1 MKTGSKISIIATLST
16 LALVGTA
23 FAAWQFNKSAEA
35 NANSNVT
42 ITAKTEVG
50 TLEVNPATFYL
61 TLDYGFIGFTS
72 SDYTDSEAAVSDG
85 LTEVTLKYTGNT
97 QSKDVSDVTIDNPTF
112 VVDPA
117 LANYVNI
124 TGGSLAAPTTS
135 ENVKQAVYTLPSVA
149 WVDGK
154 KPTTKAQYEAMKTA
168 LASAK
173 VAFTFT
179 ATVAE

>member
-61 TLDYGFIGFTS
+61 TLDYDFIGFTS
-72 SDYTDSEAAVSDG
+72 SDHTNSEAAVSDG
-85 LTEVTLKYTGNT
+85 LAEVTLKYTGNT

-117 LANYVNI
+117 LANYVSI

-135 ENVKQAVYTLPSVA
+135 ENIKQAVYTLPTVA
-149 WVDGK
+149 WVA
-154 KPTTKAQYEAMKTA
+154 KPTTKAQYESMKTA

-179 ATVAE
+179 ATVA

>member
-23 FAAWQFNKSAEA
+23 FAAWEFNKSANA

-42 ITAKTEVG
+42 ITAKSEVG

-61 TLDYGFIGFTS
+61 TLDYNYLGFTS
-72 SDYTDSEAAVSDG
+72 SDHTNDENAVSDG
-85 LTEVTLKYTGNT
+85 LQQVTLTYTGSA
-97 QSKDVSDVTIDNPTF
+97 QSNDVSDVTIETPTY
-112 VVDPA
+112 VVDSA
-117 LANYVNI
+117 ISTYVSI
-124 TGGSLAAPTTS
+124 TGGSLGTPNPNNNIKT
-135 ENVKQAVYTLPSVA
+135 VVYTLPTVA

-154 KPTTKAQYEAMKTA
+154 KPTTKAQYDAMKTA

-173 VAFTFT
+173 VAFTFE
-179 ATVAE
+179 ATVA

>member
-23 FAAWQFNKSAEA
+23 FAAWEFNQSASA

-42 ITAKTEVG
+42 ITAKSEVG

-61 TLDYGFIGFTS
+61 TLDHDFIGFTS
-72 SDYTDSEAAVSDG
+72 SDHTDGEAAVTDG
-85 LTEVTLKYTGNT
+85 LTQVTLKYTGSA
-97 QSKDVSDVTIDNPTF
+97 QSNDVSDVTIEDPTF
-112 VVDPA
+112 VVDAA
-117 LANYVNI
+117 LANYVSI
-124 TGGSLAAPTTS
+124 TGGSLATPTVS
-135 ENVKQAVYTLPSVA
+135 ANVKQAVYTLPTVS

-154 KPTTKAQYEAMKTA
+154 KPTTKAQYDAMKTA

-173 VAFTFT
+173 VAFTFE
-179 ATVAE
+179 ATVA